1 MKTLLVSMV
10 IGIAAGVIDIL
21 PMLIQKMHK
30 RSIASAFFQYF
41 FVSIVIVNI
50 NLPGIVWWLQ
60 GAVVSLALAI
70 PVIIIVSEK
79 DKKAV
84 PVIISMSII
93 LGTLIGIAGH
103 YFTIID
109 GK

>member
-1 MKTLLVSMV
+1 MKTLLISML
-10 IGIAAGVIDIL
+10 IGLAAGAVDIL
-21 PMLIQKMHK
+21 PMLIQKMDK

-41 FVSIVIVNI
+41 FVSIVIINI
-50 NLPGIVWWLQ
+50 NLPGIGWWLQ
-60 GAVVSLALAI
+60 GGIVSLALAV

-84 PVIISMSII
+84 PAIVTMSIV

-103 YFTIID
+103 YFI
-109 GK
+109 

>member
-1 MKTLLVSMV
+1 MKTLLISML
-10 IGIAAGVIDIL
+10 IGLAAGVIDIL
-21 PMLIQKMHK
+21 PMLIQKMDK

-50 NLPGIVWWLQ
+50 NLPGIAWWLQ
-60 GAVVSLALAI
+60 GGLVSLALAV

-84 PVIISMSII
+84 PAIMTMSII
-93 LGTLIGIAGH
+93 LGTLISLAGH
-103 YFTIID
+103 YFI
-109 GK
+109 